1 MVFTAARR
9 TGWRLGRSL
18 LVVLLVTFG
27 SVALLSLAPGSVA
40 AVMLGQDAT
49 PEAIAELN
57 ARLGLDRPLWEQ
69 YLNWLFHAVQG
80 DLGTSPLT
88 NQPVLTAILERLP
101 VTLELAVLALVIA
114 LAVALVLAI
123 ASASHPGS
131 LLDRGVTAVSSVF
144 LSVPAFIAG
153 PVLIYFFA
161 LHLGW
166 FPVAGWSEVGDEGL
180 SANLQGAILPAVAIA
195 LTEIASFHRLLRT
208 DLVGTLREDFV
219 QAARAKGMSPS
230 YVMVR
235 HALRPSS
242 FSLITLVGINLGRLI
257 GGTVIVESLF
267 SLPGLGQLAVLSI
280 ISRDVVMVQGTV
292 VFIAVVY
299 VVINT
304 LVDIGYGWIDPR
316 VRKAVTA

>member
-180 SANLQGAILPAVAIA
+180 AANLQGAILPAVAIA